1 VLKRIVLGAVLAGST
16 GVAMAQSSVTLYG
29 VIDAGIT
36 YKNNVQGNSLVQF
49 ADGVNWGNRWGL
61 QGSEDLGGG
70 YKAVFQL
77 ENGFTLGTGAS
88 SAMFGRTSAVGL
100 SSDLGTIT
108 FGNQYDFEGDFGGM
122 YSVSGSASIYASHI
136 GSYDRIGGL
145 TLPNTVKVVSNTFHG
160 LKVGAL
166 YGFGNNAG
174 DFHKGS
180 SYSLGASY
188 NMNGFSAG
196 GGYTKIFDTTTDPY
210 THLGVSS
217 FLGRTTA
224 TVDPITGEVNDTT
237 TAMPIDSV
245 GSLLIGTSY
254 RFSKVKLVANF
265 STSKVK
271 AFSNSAT
278 VNVYEAGFFYYFRPD
293 FYAIT
298 GYTHSTLSGGVH
310 WDQGA
315 FGLQYLLSK
324 QTSFYANVSYL
335 HASEGVYATEG
346 RGYYGL
352 PSSNRNQMSSRI
364 AMIYRF

>member
-1 VLKRIVLGAVLAGST
+1 MLKRIVIGAVLAGST
-16 GVAMAQSSVTLYG
+16 GVATAQSSVTLYG

-49 ADGVNWGNRWGL
+49 ADGVNWGNRWGIK
-61 QGSEDLGGG
+61 GSEDLGAGNS
-70 YKAVFQL
+70 AVFQL
-77 ENGFTLGTGAS
+77 ENDFSLGTGKS
-88 SAMFGRTSAVGL
+88 SAMFGRTSAVGF
-100 SSDLGTIT
+100 SNRWGTIT

-145 TLPNTVKVVSNTFHG
+145 TLPNTVKVVTNSYHG
-160 LKVGAL
+160 LTLGAL

-196 GGYTKIFDTTTDPY
+196 GGYTRINDTTTNPY
-210 THLGVSS
+210 THLGVST

-224 TVDPITGEVNDTT
+224 TVDPQTGAVTDTA
-237 TAMPIDSV
+237 TAMSVDSV
-245 GSLLIGTSY
+245 GSLLLGTSY
-254 RFSKVKLVANF
+254 RIGKLKLVANF
-265 STSKVK
+265 STSKIK

-298 GYTHSTLSGGVH
+298 GYTHSTLTGGVH
-310 WDQGA
+310 WDQPA

-324 QTSFYANVSYL
+324 QTSFYVNISYL
-335 HASEGVYATEG
+335 HASDGVYATEG